1 MQILPR
7 ETPQE
12 LTVGFLLPAAVIIII
27 DQLTKQL
34 FWHLGKNFDV
44 IDGILRIT
52 LVKNPGAAFGVYQG
66 GRTFFLVA
74 SILASIIVTYVG
86 LRTPSIKRAMRFL
99 LGLILGGALGN
110 LIDRILAGEVIDFID
125 MGVGQT
131 RWPVYNIADTAV
143 TIGAAGLVILFMRT
157 RGEEEE
163 TAPETSVDPTGES
176 S

>member
-1 MQILPR
+1 M
-7 ETPQE
+7 
-12 LTVGFLLPAAVIIII
+12 GFLLPAAVVIIL
-27 DQLTKQL
+27 DQITKQL

-52 LVKNPGAAFGVYQG
+52 LIKNPGAAFGVYQG

-74 SILASIIVTYVG
+74 SILASIIVMYVG
-86 LRTPSIKRAMRFL
+86 LRTPSIKAGRRFF

-125 MGVGQT
+125 MGIGHT
-131 RWPVYNIADTAV
+131 RWPVYNLADLAV
-143 TIGAAGLVILFMRT
+143 TIGAAGLVIIFARA
-157 RGEEEE
+157 RGEDME
-163 TAPETSVDPTGES
+163 TAPAKNADPTSES